1 MVWFSTFVTLY
12 GRVWC
17 GMLRYGIVSIVSTV
31 VTYLTRELSREGKEE
46 TRRLLLQVI
55 LILNLFTDYAA
66 RLLS

>member
-1 MVWFSTFVTLY
+1 MVWYIT
-12 GRVWC
+12 VW
-17 GMLRYGIVSIVSTV
+17 YSIV
-31 VTYLTRELSREGKEE
+31 VTYLTRELAREGKEE